1 MRKRFRFT
9 MDLDIDMKETVC
21 DSMPN
26 SDMITSF
33 LKEFIK
39 DNQSILELCKIY
51 LLCDLQYDA
60 FSEHIR
66 KSLVIPDPINDDHLY
81 TSVLKKCPVDVKDH
95 FLKLFENGKAW
106 ESKDF
111 EVFLDHLGR
120 FQFKGAN
127 LEEVID

>member
-1 MRKRFRFT
+1 ME
-9 MDLDIDMKETVC
+9 LETELQEAVC
-21 DSMPN
+21 DCMPN
-26 SDMITSF
+26 SDKITSF

-39 DNQSILELCKIY
+39 DEQSVLELYKIY
-51 LLCDLQYDA
+51 LLCDFQYDA

-66 KSLVIPDPINDDHLY
+66 KSLGIPDPINDDHLY
-81 TSVLKKCPVDVKDH
+81 TSVLEKCPGDVKDH

-106 ESKDF
+106 ESEDF

-127 LEEVID
+127 LEEIIE